1 MKLVS
6 SYKWASQRVKSIQ
19 DAVVGE
25 CIDGESREIAES
37 ALRTAEQTAEFLGL
51 LTKTL
56 HESGV
61 LSDRNILDL
70 FDNAY
75 EAAEE

>member
-1 MKLVS
+1 ML
-6 SYKWASQRVKSIQ
+6 
-19 DAVVGE
+19 GE

-61 LSDRNILDL
+61 LSDQNILDL
-70 FDNAY
+70 LGGAY
-75 EAAEE
+75 EAVKE